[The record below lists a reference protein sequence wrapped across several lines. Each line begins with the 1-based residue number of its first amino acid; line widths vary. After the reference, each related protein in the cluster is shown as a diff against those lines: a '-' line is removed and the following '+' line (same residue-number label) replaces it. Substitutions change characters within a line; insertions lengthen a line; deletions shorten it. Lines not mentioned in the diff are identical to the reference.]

1 MAEQMN
7 DITIIVNDDVIAYT
21 ADSLTWKDGF
31 GDYSIRNAVVG
42 GGQTEQVFSQDLA
55 SKMGNV
61 KFSMPTTEENEA
73 FKRAWKTNLN
83 NNVVELVGPASS
95 TFTRVFT
102 LAAILEDPESSAATD
117 GNIEI
122 EFSSNPA
129 T

>member
-1 MAEQMN
+1 MATQMN

-83 NNVVELVGPASS
+83 NNVVELVGPSGS

-117 GNIEI
+117 GDIGI